1 MKYIL
6 ILIALGTAGILLALF
21 MMGVLSRSG
30 TATGLVEGKLSTC
43 PNSPNCICTEHPEDI
58 NHFIKPVEYGSANIK
73 VARSLIRK
81 SIDATGGSMV
91 REKDN
96 YFAATYRSDVFGF
109 VDDLEVRID
118 EVTKQIHI
126 RSASRIGYSDFGVNK
141 ARALQLR
148 ASLQRLER

>member
-6 ILIALGTAGILLALF
+6 ILIALGAAGILLALF
-21 MMGVLSRSG
+21 MMGQLSKSG
-30 TATGLVEGKLSTC
+30 TAPGLIEGKLSAC
-43 PNSPNCICTEHPEDI
+43 PQSPNCICTEYPEDVE
-58 NHFIKPVEYGSANIK
+58 HFIKPIEYGSANIK
-73 VARSLIRK
+73 VVRSLIRK

-96 YFAATYRSDVFGF
+96 YFAATYRSGTFGF

-118 EVTKQIHI
+118 ETSKQIHI
-126 RSASRIGYSDFGVNK
+126 RSASRIGYSDMGVNK

-148 ASLQRLER
+148 MRLQKL